1 MFGKIKK
8 TIEVPRPFHLAEI
21 SFQKAMKKSPII
33 CRFCSTFFAPHEQK
47 DIKVSRWSMLSSSTS
62 IGQQNGCHCKDTSV
76 SLGHRDGGAS
86 GLCSRDTGMAS
97 PSIEGYAHPRLIL
110 QLYYYEKESYGKD
123 FLYDLKA
130 PSMPKECE
138 SHKGWID
145 TLTGI
150 VLLSVFIKIVSC
162 QFQMP
167 YPSSTKPTQPTTMK
181 NVYQAAPLHYVNIG
195 RKLDGDYKFGYDTGK
210 GPSGQSFRE
219 EIRLA
224 DGTISGSYGVI
235 DELGHKRVVHFSAG
249 KPGFLSQEEP
259 AKETLSTTTAPSALK
274 PYLNTIT
281 RHFTSPLASFN
292 LANYLHLKR
301 TTPALKQSTPTQ
313 QNIVIAPRQSTE
325 QNMVTF
331 RQSNPAQQN
340 MITSRQAN
348 PIQQNMITSRQANPI
363 QQNMITSRQSNPSQ
377 QNMITSRQSNPAQQN
392 MIASRQSTPTQQNV
406 IAPPR
411 QSSSQ
416 QNMITVDRHSNSGQ
430 KQNVVASSRQSIST
444 QQNAMAPTRQLTTTN
459 QNMIAAAHQKMF
471 SAPHLYT
478 YGVSSEQQKTLTPF
492 MESFRTGNLQ
502 RQTEV
507 DAPSKAQNLQMKDAA
522 YLASTYDPK
531 LEDEYY
537 DNAPPFIDIERL
549 SYNIGTDKN
558 ASLKI

>member
-1 MFGKIKK
+1 M
-8 TIEVPRPFHLAEI
+8 
-21 SFQKAMKKSPII
+21 
-33 CRFCSTFFAPHEQK
+33 
-47 DIKVSRWSMLSSSTS
+47 
-62 IGQQNGCHCKDTSV
+62 
-76 SLGHRDGGAS
+76 
-86 GLCSRDTGMAS
+86 GL
-97 PSIEGYAHPRLIL
+97 LL
-110 QLYYYEKESYGKD
+110 
-123 FLYDLKA
+123 
-130 PSMPKECE
+130 
-138 SHKGWID
+138 
-145 TLTGI
+145 

-340 MITSRQAN
+340 MITSRQ
-348 PIQQNMITSRQANPI
+348 
-363 QQNMITSRQSNPSQ
+363 
-377 QNMITSRQSNPAQQN
+377 SNPAQQN

-430 KQNVVASSRQSIST
+430 KQNVAASSRQSIST

-459 QNMIAAAHQKMF
+459 QHMIAAAHQKMF